1 MYAARY
7 GGKQVEDNSAWGG
20 DASIGRDLRLEG
32 FAYSALG
39 FGAGFDRFARNLS
52 HFTVGHGGYFS
63 PQRYARMGPSLDFQ
77 TKENGEWMVR
87 GRVAGGWARKS
98 EDAAP
103 VLPLAP
109 DGRLYDGSSSGGR
122 DFSMQLSSA
131 IRITPHIQVGAAIQR
146 SVSPQYRDL
155 QAMLLVRV
163 TFDPRRGVV
172 SADLP
177 VLGL

>member
-7 GGKQVEDNSAWGG
+7 GGKQVEDNHAWGG

-32 FAYSALG
+32 FAYSSLG
-39 FGAGFDRFARNLS
+39 FGVGFDQFARNLS

-77 TKENGEWMVR
+77 TKENDDWMVR
-87 GRVAGGWARKS
+87 GRVAGGWARKR
-98 EDAAP
+98 EDPAP

-109 DGRLYDGSSSGGR
+109 DGRVYDGSNSGGR

-131 IRITPHIQVGAAIQR
+131 VRLTPYIQVGAAIQR

-163 TFDPRRGVV
+163 HFDPRRGVV